1 MKAEHY
7 VWRRSVPGFGRI
19 STVIAKLKFV
29 AAELQKAQ
37 RLETKR
43 EREQAPPEE
52 TR

>member
-1 MKAEHY
+1 MLAKEVSRTLDELAA
-7 VWRRSVPGFGRI
+7 
-19 STVIAKLKFV
+19 VIAKLKFV

-43 EREQAPPEE
+43 QHEQAPPEE

>member
-1 MKAEHY
+1 MLAKEVSRALDELAA
-7 VWRRSVPGFGRI
+7 I
-19 STVIAKLKFV
+19 IAKLQFI

-43 EREQAPPEE
+43 QGKQAPPEA